1 MIKVAFFD
9 FDSTLY
15 SHFEN
20 KIPDSAVKGINLLHK
35 NGIKVFI
42 CSGRSLCEMDYFDT
56 SMIKIDGMIANNGQ
70 VAYDENNNIIFE
82 HPITGKLEELIV
94 NIFIENKL
102 PTYLLTGDRMFI
114 NFTDDCVKETQISI
128 NSPVPEI
135 KKYEGEKFYMCSV
148 FKNENIDE
156 WNKLDQLKEY
166 ANITSWHERAI
177 DIVPKNVTKADGIK
191 EILDIYNIKP
201 KETIAFGDS
210 DNDIDMLKFCNIGV
224 AMGNSTEAVLK
235 SADYITDHIDK
246 DGLYNALKHFQLI

>member
-1 MIKVAFFD
+1 
-9 FDSTLY
+9 
-15 SHFEN
+15 
-20 KIPDSAVKGINLLHK
+20 
-35 NGIKVFI
+35 
-42 CSGRSLCEMDYFDT
+42 
-56 SMIKIDGMIANNGQ
+56 
-70 VAYDENNNIIFE
+70 
-82 HPITGKLEELIV
+82 
-94 NIFIENKL
+94 
-102 PTYLLTGDRMFI
+102 
-114 NFTDDCVKETQISI
+114 
-128 NSPVPEI
+128 
-135 KKYEGEKFYMCSV
+135 MCSV

-201 KETIAFGDS
+201 EETIAFGDS

-246 DGLYNALKHFQLI
+246 DGLYNALKHFQLL